1 MNELNRIEEEK
12 QKGDRNKMFDKGY
25 KNRVYFTK
33 FETIRTSGDSIKN
46 AIIKMNKQCK

>member
-25 KNRVYFTK
+25 KIEFILQNLKRY
-33 FETIRTSGDSIKN
+33 ELLEILSR
-46 AIIKMNKQCK
+46 ML